1 MADTLRQSDIHTYGE
16 YLSCTGEHRLELIE
30 GVVYDLSPAP
40 SRRHQEICGELFRQI
55 ANFLTGKDCRVYAA
69 PFDVRLPRFE
79 ERDEDTTTVVQ
90 PDISVVCDSAKLDD
104 RGCRGTPDWVVEII
118 SPATASRDQ
127 IQKVA
132 LYEAHGVQEY
142 WIVHPT
148 DNLLT
153 IRRLDE
159 NGRYGIP
166 EILEGRGEVRP
177 AILPELGVDLDAVFK
192 VSRT

>member
-1 MADTLRQSDIHTYGE
+1 MAEILQKPDLHTYGE
-16 YLSCTGEHRLELIE
+16 YLTWTGEHRLELIE
-30 GVVYDLSPAP
+30 GVVYDMSPAP
-40 SRRHQEICGELFRQI
+40 SRRHQEICGELFRQV
-55 ANFLTGKDCRVYAA
+55 ANFLTEKECRVYAA
-69 PFDVRLPRFE
+69 PFDVRLPQSE
-79 ERDEDTTTVVQ
+79 EQDEETTTVVQ

-104 RGCRGTPDWVVEII
+104 RGCRGAPEWVVEII

-142 WIVHPT
+142 WIIHPT

-166 EILEGRGEVRP
+166 EIFEGRGEIRP
-177 AILPELGVDLDAVFK
+177 AILPDLGMDLDAVFGGPEA
-192 VSRT
+192 